1 MKKCFGN
8 LGLALLLL
16 AAPVAAKSVRV
27 YISNQDGS
35 SIDVIDAATNKVVQ
49 SITGIVAPDG
59 LAISPDKT
67 RGFIPDRNEK
77 VLIVVDMKT
86 GNTIKRIPLSER
98 PNLPA
103 ISKDGKQVY
112 VAIWPLKSDAK
123 SHGAIDIIDTA
134 TLENIKTIPT
144 HGGMHDIYVT
154 GDDKYLIC
162 GSPASKLLTVIDLQ
176 TDEIAWELPFDR
188 GTMAMAIE
196 SGPKGDARRV
206 FLGLVQYNGVAVVDF
221 EKRQEVARLHFPV
234 GKEFEA
240 PGSGGPHGNGIT
252 PDGKNLWAVDNQYN
266 AVFVYS
272 LADLKLVGQ
281 APLPGKNKGAEGW
294 VDFTPD
300 GKTAYLAM
308 GDHNLI
314 SVIDVKTM
322 KEIAQI
328 PVGENPRHV
337 QAVVMP

>member
-1 MKKCFGN
+1 MRKYFGS
-8 LGLALLLL
+8 LILVLILLSV
-16 AAPVAAKSVRV
+16 PVAAKSIRIYV
-27 YISNQDGS
+27 SNQDGS
-35 SIDVIDAATNKVVQ
+35 SVDVIDAATNKVVQ
-49 SITGIVAPDG
+49 TITGIVAPDG
-59 LAISPDKT
+59 VAFSPDKS
-67 RGFIPDRNEK
+67 RAFIPDRNER
-77 VLIVVDMKT
+77 VLIVVDVKT
-86 GNTIKRIPLSER
+86 GETIKKIPLSER

-103 ISKDGKQVY
+103 ISKDGKRVY
-112 VAIWPLKSDAK
+112 VAIWPFKADATA
-123 SHGAIDIIDTA
+123 HGAVDVIDTA

-154 GDDKYLIC
+154 GDDKFLIC
-162 GSPASKLLTVIDLQ
+162 GSPASKLLTVIDLK

-196 SGPKGDARRV
+196 SGPHGEARRI
-206 FLGLVQYNGVAVVDF
+206 FLGLVQYNGVAAVDF
-221 EKRQEVARLHFPV
+221 ATHKEVARLHFPV

-252 PDGKNLWAVDNQYN
+252 PDGKTLWAVDNQYN
-266 AVFVYS
+266 AVFIYS

-294 VDFTPD
+294 IDFTPD
-300 GKTAYLAM
+300 GKTAYVAL

-322 KEIAQI
+322 KEVAQI

-337 QAVVMP
+337 QAVAMP

>member
-1 MKKCFGN
+1 MRKNVGN
-8 LGLALLLL
+8 LILILVLL
-16 AAPVAAKSVRV
+16 AAPVAAKTVRV

-35 SIDVIDAATNKVVQ
+35 SIDVIDASTNKVVQ
-49 SITGIVAPDG
+49 TIKGVVAPDG
-59 LAISPDKT
+59 ISITPDKT

-77 VLIVVDMKT
+77 VLVVVDMKT
-86 GNTIKRIPLSER
+86 GETIKKIPLSER

-103 ISKDGKQVY
+103 ISRDGKQVY
-112 VAIWPLKSDAK
+112 VAIWPLKADAK
-123 SHGAIDIIDTA
+123 TQGAIDIIDTT

-154 GDDKYLIC
+154 NDNKYLVC
-162 GSPASKLLTVIDLQ
+162 GSPQGKLLTVIDLK

-188 GTMAMAIE
+188 GTLAMAIE
-196 SGPKGDARRV
+196 SGKDGSAKRI
-206 FLGLVQYNGVAVVDF
+206 FLGLVQYNGIAVVDF
-221 EKRQEVARLHFPV
+221 AKHQEVARLHLPV

-240 PGSGGPHGNGIT
+240 PGMGGPHGNAIT
-252 PDGKNLWAVDNQYN
+252 PDGKYLWAVCNQYN

-281 APLPGKNKGAEGW
+281 APLPGKNKGGEGW
-294 VDFTPD
+294 IDFTPD
-300 GKTAYLAM
+300 GKTAYVAL

-314 SVIDVKTM
+314 SAIDVKTM
-322 KEIAQI
+322 KEVTQI

-337 QAVVMP
+337 QAVLMP

>member
-1 MKKCFGN
+1 MRLHFGK
-8 LGLALLLL
+8 LALIVTLL
-16 AAPVAAKSVRV
+16 ALPVAAKNVRV

-35 SIDVIDAATNKVVQ
+35 SVDVIDAATNKVVQ
-49 SITGIVAPDG
+49 TITGVVAPDG
-59 LAISPDKT
+59 VAISPDKT

-77 VLIVVDMKT
+77 LLVVVDMKT
-86 GNTIKRIPLSER
+86 GATIKKIPLSER

-103 ISKDGKQVY
+103 ISNDGKRVY

-123 SHGAIDIIDTA
+123 THGAIDVIDTS
-134 TLENIKTIPT
+134 TLENIKTIET

-154 GDDKYLIC
+154 KDDKFLIC
-162 GSPASKLLTVIDLQ
+162 GSPQGKLLTVIDLK
-176 TDEIAWELPFDR
+176 TNEIAWELPFDR
-188 GTMAMAIE
+188 GTLAMAIE
-196 SGPKGDARRV
+196 SGPHGDARRI
-206 FLGLVQYNGVAVVDF
+206 FLGLVQYNGIAVVDF
-221 EKRQEVARLHFPV
+221 EKRQEVARLHMPV

-240 PGSGGPHGNGIT
+240 PGMGGPHGNAIT
-252 PDGKNLWAVDNQYN
+252 PDGKYLWAVDNQYN

-281 APLPGKNKGAEGW
+281 APLPGKNKGGEGW
-294 VDFTPD
+294 IDFTPD
-300 GKTAYLAM
+300 GKTAYVAL

-314 SVIDVKTM
+314 SAIDVKTM
-322 KEIAQI
+322 KEITQI